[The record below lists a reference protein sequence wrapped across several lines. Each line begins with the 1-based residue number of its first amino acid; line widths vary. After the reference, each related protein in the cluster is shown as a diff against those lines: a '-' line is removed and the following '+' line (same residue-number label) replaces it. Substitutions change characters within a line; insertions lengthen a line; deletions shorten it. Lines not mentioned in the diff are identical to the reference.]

1 MLELIALILA
11 GIHFGVPLTY
21 YYYAKTRWL
30 SKPWNI
36 KIDENYRPKVTIIL
50 PTHNES
56 KFIWNRLNNIYAQN
70 YPRDLIEVIV
80 SDDGS
85 DDGTVDLIKKWASE
99 HRNVNLKL
107 IESREWKGKL
117 SAVVEALKHVSSES
131 SIVVFTD
138 ADVFWEPS
146 ALNKTTKYFAD
157 PSVGAVTSS
166 IVYSDDEMFEN
177 IYRNYYNIIRVAESK
192 IYATPVHN
200 GPFLAIRTELLRKFG
215 LPTFPGSD
223 DSSFGSYIALLGFR
237 AIQVDDVV
245 VKEIV
250 RGNQFLRK
258 IVRAQ
263 LLLSNFLKTKQYA
276 KNSEVY
282 KYTKS
287 FERIWGMEWWLHVIN
302 PWLLIVCVF
311 LLVVGA
317 FHASLTALIL
327 LGIGLM
333 LLVLRVYRTWVLQQL
348 YLIIASVRNLWTRE
362 IVWSNRQ

>member
-1 MLELIALILA
+1 MLELVALILA
-11 GIHFGVPLTY
+11 GIHFGVPLAY

-30 SKPWNI
+30 PKPWNV
-36 KIDENYRPKVTIIL
+36 KVDENYRPKVTIIL
-50 PTHNES
+50 PTHNEAE
-56 KFIWNRLNNIYAQN
+56 FIWNRLNDIYAQN
-70 YPRDLIEVIV
+70 YPRNLVEVIV

-85 DDGTVDLIKKWASE
+85 DDGTVDLVKKWAFE
-99 HRNVNLKL
+99 HRDVDLKL
-107 IESREWKGKL
+107 VEEREWKGKL
-117 SAVVEALKHVSSES
+117 SAVLESLKHVSSES

-138 ADVFWEPS
+138 ADVFWEPD
-146 ALNKTTKYFAD
+146 ALNKATKYFAD

-166 IVYSDDEMFEN
+166 IVYSDGETFEN

-237 AIQVDDVV
+237 AIQVDNVTV
-245 VKEIV
+245 REPT
-250 RGNQFLRK
+250 RGNQFRRK
-258 IVRAQ
+258 IRRAQ
-263 LLLSNFLKTKQYA
+263 LLLSNFLKTKRYV
-276 KNSEVY
+276 KKLGVY
-282 KYTKS
+282 KRTKP
-287 FERIWGMEWWLHVIN
+287 FEKIWKVEWWLHVAN

-311 LLVVGA
+311 LLLVDV
-317 FHASLTALIL
+317 FHSSLIALIL

-348 YLIIASVRNLWTRE
+348 YLIMAAIRNLWTKE
-362 IVWSNRQ
+362 IMWNK